1 MERMTRSR
9 VAALSCCA
17 SALLA
22 GPPALAANA
31 DGGTEQACQEGA
43 AGCTPDDAELRRE
56 LERALQEDAKAA
68 QKAGRAGTSAPAEA
82 TQETPPPPQ
91 PMYRGWQSL
100 NPDISAII
108 DATGGIE
115 NRTPAFRAGDDPLLR
130 STATA
135 PGAGFTVQEV
145 ELALSA
151 IVDPYLKGEV
161 YLTIPNLQTLE
172 IEEAFATTTSLPF
185 NLQIRAGS
193 FRSAFGRQN
202 GQHLHVQDFTRRPL
216 VNAAFLGLDGL
227 RGPGAQ
233 VSWLT
238 PLPFYVALVAEAFS
252 IGQPAADLPVA
263 SFGGGKGTNVTTAG
277 EAKAFFPFDEE
288 WSVSAGL
295 SSAFGVSPNSRVVQ
309 TFPPPGANA
318 LVDRRS
324 VLFGGD
330 LYVKWKPLNVSGSY
344 QSLAWQT
351 EVIFRH
357 LGEGNAT
364 FPGAGP
370 ATVPGEWDG
379 GLYSQVVYQ
388 FARRWLL
395 GVRGD
400 VLGLPVSSAIPRTLR
415 GAVSLTFQ
423 ASEFSRLRAYA
434 EVEHLGN
441 ARNVANADYTLA
453 PDLLVASDPR
463 TSAAAYLQLE
473 ISIGAHGAHP
483 Y

>member
-1 MERMTRSR
+1 MRPSR
-9 VAALSCCA
+9 LATLCCCA

-22 GPPALAANA
+22 AHAALAADA
-31 DGGTEQACQEGA
+31 DGGTEQPCPAGG
-43 AGCTPDDAELRRE
+43 AGCAQDDAELRRE
-56 LERALQEDAKAA
+56 LEKALQQDAKAA
-68 QKAGRAGTSAPAEA
+68 QQAGTAAPAEA
-82 TQETPPPPQ
+82 TEEAPPPPA
-91 PMYRGWQSL
+91 PLYRGSQSL

-108 DATGGIE
+108 DATGGFE
-115 NRTPAFRAGDDPLLR
+115 GRTPAFQAGDDPVLR

-135 PGAGFTVQEV
+135 PGAGFALQEL

-161 YLTIPNLQTLE
+161 YLTIPNMRGLE
-172 IEEAFATTTSLPF
+172 IEEAFATSTSLPF
-185 NLQIRAGS
+185 SLQIKAGS

-216 VNAAFLGLDGL
+216 VNAAFLGFDGL

-238 PLPFYVALVAEAFS
+238 PMPFYLALSAEAFS
-252 IGQPAADLPVA
+252 IGPVGADLPVA
-263 SFGGGKGTNVTTAG
+263 TFGGGKGTNVTTAG
-277 EAKAFFPFDEE
+277 EAKAFFPFGKE

-295 SSAFGVSPNSRVVQ
+295 SSAFGVSPNSRMIQ

-324 VLFGGD
+324 VLVGGD
-330 LYVKWKPLNVSGSY
+330 LYVKWKPPNVSGSY

-357 LGEGNAT
+357 LGEGNAI

-388 FARRWLL
+388 FARRWFL
-395 GVRGD
+395 GLRGD

-415 GAVSLTFQ
+415 GALSLTFQ
-423 ASEFSRLRAYA
+423 ASEFSRLRVYA
-434 EVEHLGN
+434 EVEHLGD
-441 ARNVANADYTLA
+441 ARSVANAAYTLA
-453 PDLLVASDPR
+453 PDSLVASDPR
-463 TSAAAYLQLE
+463 TSGAAYLQLE
-473 ISIGAHGAHP
+473 VSIGAHGAHP